1 MTQIEVKFLKDG
13 TQYGYRQAAGAM
25 GKVYANDVP
34 FLVANGVIEEMQA
47 VHVDGEEVYQPK
59 KKSLWRKLFG

>member
-1 MTQIEVKFLKDG
+1 MMQIEVKFLKDG
-13 TQYGYRQAAGAM
+13 TQYGYRQTAGAK

-47 VHVDGEEVYQPK
+47 VEVDGEEVYQPK